1 MSKLMLKHEDLW
13 FSLQVFQWKIGD
25 TFYIEKW
32 SANEHTYLG
41 FTRLLGHLERKWEQF
56 CNLGSVSD
64 HGFSFMDKQLLLTA
78 VRFTQCRLVP
88 YIANTV
94 LYWQHFSRLVSA
106 VPGCSVEHGF
116 TYLDL
121 HWIQLFRIIRNFLK
135 LLKTHQSQPLL
146 EVWIFAITQWLYL
159 SC

>member
-1 MSKLMLKHEDLW
+1 MFKESTTLNIDLFYFHKEAYETLVVITFSTPSK
-13 FSLQVFQWKIGD
+13 G
-25 TFYIEKW
+25 
-32 SANEHTYLG
+32 TYNVCLSRWG
-41 FTRLLGHLERKWEQF
+41 FT
-56 CNLGSVSD
+56 

-78 VRFTQCRLVP
+78 VRFAQCRLVP

-106 VPGCSVEHGF
+106 VPGCSAEHGF

-135 LLKTHQSQPLL
+135 LLETHQSQPSL
-146 EVWIFAITQWLYL
+146 EVWIFCDYPVTLFELLIVSTSKRTAILNRFV
-159 SC
+159 

>member
-1 MSKLMLKHEDLW
+1 MCYVTILASSQFSRYFSVCFVGAVMKNSICSKVYHFGRSIDVLPATTYVV
-13 FSLQVFQWKIGD
+13 SKIYCILIKL
-25 TFYIEKW
+25 T
-32 SANEHTYLG
+32 A
-41 FTRLLGHLERKWEQF
+41 F
-56 CNLGSVSD
+56 C

-88 YIANTV
+88 YIANTM

-135 LLKTHQSQPLL
+135 LLKTHHSQPLL
-146 EVWIFAITQWLYL
+146 EV
-159 SC
+159 